1 MIIIFSALLFKDRSL
16 KTSNFRNEHKTP
28 LCYGGFLAW
37 ALLVLLVL
45 LWPDLTWFPLKG
57 NAAVFWI
64 TCGIVRC
71 FCLKVLC
78 LQTHRCHVFKAS
90 YFVPDSQNFN
100 KKKETATVLLK
111 MHLPVDVQGKAHLSE
126 NSLSDIQF
134 EIFPPMELRATLWC
148 LAFLFLKTL
157 NFEMLSFK
165 FQFFLVPYKFFWKS

>member
-1 MIIIFSALLFKDRSL
+1 MIIIFSALLFKDKFQKRAQ
-16 KTSNFRNEHKTP
+16 TP

-90 YFVPDSQNFN
+90 YFAPDSQNFN
-100 KKKETATVLLK
+100 KKKRNCNSFVKDAPASRRAGRK
-111 MHLPVDVQGKAHLSE
+111 SSRLSE

-134 EIFPPMELRATLWC
+134 EIFPPMEFRSTLWC
-148 LAFLFLKTL
+148 LAFFV
-157 NFEMLSFK
+157 FK
-165 FQFFLVPYKFFWKS
+165 NIKLWNVVF